1 MLNKVILVGRLTKEP
16 ELRKTP
22 NNVSVCQFTIAVNRP
37 FQNQNGER
45 QADFI
50 NCMAWKTQA
59 ENLCKYLNKG
69 ALIAVSGNI
78 QTRSY
83 NELNGTTRY
92 VTEVVCENI
101 VFLEAKKDNS
111 NYNNKTKQ
119 SDPFADV
126 EPQFDVSDDDLPF

>member
-1 MLNKVILVGRLTKEP
+1 MNKVILVGRLTKEP

-37 FQNQNGER
+37 FQDQNGER

-50 NCMAWKTQA
+50 SCMAWRTQA

-78 QTRSY
+78 QTRNY
-83 NELNGTTRY
+83 TDQNGATRY

-111 NYNNKTKQ
+111 NYKDKTKQ
-119 SDPFADV
+119 DDPFANV
-126 EPQFDVSDDDLPF
+126 EPQFDISDDDLPF

>member
-1 MLNKVILVGRLTKEP
+1 MNKVILIGRLTKEP
-16 ELRKTP
+16 ELKKTP

-37 FQNQNGER
+37 FQDQNGER

-50 NCMAWKTQA
+50 SCMAWRTQA

-78 QTRSY
+78 QTRNY
-83 NELNGTTRY
+83 TDQNGVTRY

-101 VFLEAKKDNS
+101 TFLEAKKDNS
-111 NYNNKTKQ
+111 NYTDKTKQ
-119 SDPFADV
+119 PDPFADV
-126 EPQFDVSDDDLPF
+126 QNQYSVNDDDLPF

>member
-1 MLNKVILVGRLTKEP
+1 MNKVILIGRLTREP

-37 FQNQNGER
+37 FQDQNGER

-50 NCMAWKTQA
+50 NCTAWKAQA
-59 ENLCKYLNKG
+59 ENLCKYIKKG

-83 NELNGTTRY
+83 TDQSGATRY

-101 VFLEAKKDNS
+101 TFLEAKKDNP
-111 NYNNKTKQ
+111 NYTEKPKQ
-119 SDPFADV
+119 TDPFADV
-126 EPQFDVSDDDLPF
+126 EFQYDVSDDDLPF

>member
-1 MLNKVILVGRLTKEP
+1 MNKVILIGRLTKEP
-16 ELRKTP
+16 ELKKTP

-37 FQNQNGER
+37 FQDQNGER

-50 NCMAWKTQA
+50 SCMAWRTQA

-78 QTRSY
+78 QTRNY
-83 NELNGTTRY
+83 TDQNGVTRY

-101 VFLEAKKDNS
+101 TFLEAKKDNP
-111 NYNNKTKQ
+111 NYTDKTKQ
-119 SDPFADV
+119 PDPFADV
-126 EPQFDVSDDDLPF
+126 QNQYSVNDDDLPF